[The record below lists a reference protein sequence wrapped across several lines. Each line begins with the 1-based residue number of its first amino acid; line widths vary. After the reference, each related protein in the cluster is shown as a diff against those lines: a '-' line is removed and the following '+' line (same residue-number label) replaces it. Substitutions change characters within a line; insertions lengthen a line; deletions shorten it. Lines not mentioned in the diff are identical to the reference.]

1 MARIA
6 PERRTRLDL
15 VVTAVIVVVVVV
27 VALVVWLGSPAR
39 NTELSTASSEPES
52 PLLTES
58 LPERFVELWRAPS
71 PVTRVPSIGR
81 ATVVTGD
88 GGTVS
93 GRDPETG
100 EVLWHYRRDL
110 PLCAAVAAWPGGEN
124 ATLAVY
130 RTSRGCSDVTALDSN
145 TGARR
150 GNRTSDADAEVTVSY
165 DRTFALTAGD
175 TRLETWGTNL
185 VRGIE
190 YGRVDAP
197 VNPEVSPDR
206 RSCRLHSALS
216 GGDRVAV
223 IERCARDSGYRLS
236 ILSSTLDSDEKIREW
251 GSALITETAHGAPP
265 VVVSVTSDTVT
276 VYDGGADS
284 GADRPEPVMRM
295 FGADALQRAARTV
308 SGDVTPPPGGEPI
321 TGNGLVTY
329 WTGAST
335 VVLDAGTGEPTV
347 QIAGTIG
354 PGEVATG
361 LLVPVA
367 GAISVRDPAD
377 GHELRRIPVD
387 RGGYTGPVALRVLG
401 PYVIEQRGGEIVVLG
416 PPPVS

>member
-15 VVTAVIVVVVVV
+15 LITAVIVVVTVVI
-27 VALVVWLGSPAR
+27 ALIVWLGSPAR
-39 NTELSTASSEPES
+39 NTELSTAPSEPQT

-58 LPERFVELWRAPS
+58 LPESFVELWRAPS
-71 PVTRVPSIGR
+71 PVTRTPSIGR

-145 TGARR
+145 TGDRK
-150 GNRTSDADAEVTVSY
+150 GNRTSDADAQITLSY
-165 DRTFALTAGD
+165 DRTFALASGD

-190 YGRVDAP
+190 YGRIDAP
-197 VNPEVSPDR
+197 VNPESSPDR
-206 RSCRLHSALS
+206 SSCRLHSALS

-223 IERCARDSGYRLS
+223 IERCGRDHGYRLS
-236 ILSSTLDSDEKIREW
+236 VLSSTLDSDEKVREW

-284 GADRPEPVMRM
+284 GSDRPEPVIRT
-295 FGADALQRAARTV
+295 FGADAHQRSARTV
-308 SGDVTPPPGGEPI
+308 SGDVTPPAGSEPV

-329 WTGAST
+329 WTGRST

-347 QIAGTIG
+347 QIADTVG

-361 LLVPVA
+361 LLVPVT
-367 GAISVRDPAD
+367 GAISVRDPAN

-387 RGGYTGPVALRVLG
+387 RGGYTGLVSLRVLG
-401 PYVIEQRGGEIVVLG
+401 PYVIEQRGAEVVVIG
-416 PPPVS
+416 PPPIG